1 MHELSVIPR
10 TSQKIEITRAHRHA
24 NTMVFEYKKNDSGLY
39 VCGICGETKEKQNT
53 MHYHM
58 KRHEGTKSHKC
69 EHCLESF
76 YQKIELTNH
85 IKIIHK
91 KEGPSIHCPSCD
103 AAFHT
108 KAQCSIHVAR
118 LHLQDYTKKSMQP
131 NADATKTYTCL
142 ICNKICN
149 SHPSI
154 LYHMIVH
161 AKTDAL
167 YMDLLK
173 NL

>member
-1 MHELSVIPR
+1 
-10 TSQKIEITRAHRHA
+10 
-24 NTMVFEYKKNDSGLY
+24 MVFEYKKNESGLY

-69 EHCLESF
+69 EHCPESF
-76 YQKIELTNH
+76 YQKIELKNH
-85 IKIIHK
+85 VNIVHK
-91 KEGPSIHCPSCD
+91 KQEPSIQCPFSCK

-118 LHLQDYTKKSMQP
+118 THLQDYTKKSMQA
-131 NADATKTYTCL
+131 NNDTEKTYTCL
-142 ICNKICN
+142 VCNKICN

-154 LYHMIVH
+154 LYHMILH
-161 AKTDAL
+161 AKTDTL
-167 YMDLLK
+167 YMDTLK